1 MKSAY
6 LLTGP
11 PGTGKTRLI
20 MQVLEEI
27 SGEGAGGFYTEEIR
41 DQVARKG
48 FRLVTLDG
56 QTATLAHL
64 NTKGRHRVGKYGVDL
79 DVMEKIAVPALRR
92 AAEQGKLVIIDEI
105 GRMELM
111 SASFREVVAEII
123 KGGHRVLGT
132 ITLNPHPR
140 ADAVKQRPE
149 VDLVPVTGSNSRQV
163 LDDIRNWLKAGEA
176 A

>member
-20 MQVLEEI
+20 MEALGEI

-48 FRLVTLDG
+48 FRVVTLDG
-56 QTATLAHL
+56 QTATLAHI
-64 NTKGRHRVGKYGVDL
+64 NIKGRHRVGKYGVDL
-79 DVMEKIAVPALRR
+79 EVMEEIAVPALRR
-92 AAEQGKLVIIDEI
+92 AAEKGQLVIIDEI

-111 SASFREVVAEII
+111 STGFRQVVAEII

-132 ITLNPHPR
+132 ITLNPHPP
-140 ADAVKQRPE
+140 ADAIKQRPE
-149 VDLVPVTGSNSRQV
+149 VDLVPMTGSNSRQV
-163 LDDIRNWLKAGEA
+163 LEDIRNWLKAGEA

>member
-20 MQVLEEI
+20 MEALGEI
-27 SGEGAGGFYTEEIR
+27 TGEAAGGFYTEEIR
-41 DQVARKG
+41 GPGARKG

-56 QTATLAHL
+56 QTATLAHI
-64 NTKGRHRVGKYGVDL
+64 NIKGRHRVGKYGVDL
-79 DVMEKIAVPALRR
+79 EVMEEIAVPALRR
-92 AAEQGKLVIIDEI
+92 AAEKGQLVIIDEI

-111 SASFREVVAEII
+111 STGFRQAVAEII

-140 ADAVKQRPE
+140 ADAIKQRPE

-163 LDDIRNWLKAGEA
+163 LEDIRNWLKAGEA